1 MKIYNVRVEIKRNIY
16 VLVNAK
22 KQTLLYVYIIVNN
35 VKWITENVRV
45 LVGKECM
52 RDYKII
58 RT

>member
-1 MKIYNVRVEIKRNIY
+1 MVEIKQNIY

-22 KQTLLYVYIIVNN
+22 KQTHLYVYIIVNN
-35 VKWITENVRV
+35 VKRITENVRV